1 MFNTSIK
8 TPLFKTVA
16 FGTLA
21 LGTSIGITLTN
32 SSSVNAA
39 IFALDDSNSWATG
52 TNTLEAILGFDMV
65 DVPDPGLPEFT
76 DVTTLPS
83 PKGDLTFDP
92 AVNYRLIGSSWGTW
106 SHGYTEEVYYSN
118 GATSTIIRLPDET
131 NAFDLYV
138 EPNPFSVI
146 DITVTAQNG
155 TTTSLTQAVDGSGG
169 AKYYGFYALAGD
181 LIDRITISAS
191 VDFAIGEFRL
201 ATTPITTPEPT
212 TIFGLL
218 AIGSLGLM
226 MKRKKQS

>member
-1 MFNTSIK
+1 MFNTFIK
-8 TPLFKTVA
+8 NSFSSTVA

-21 LGTSIGITLTN
+21 LGTAIGITLTN

-52 TNTLEAILGFDMV
+52 TDTLEAILGFNMV

-92 AVNYRLIGSSWGTW
+92 AVNYRLIGSGWATW

-118 GATSTIIRLPDET
+118 GATSVMIEMPDGT
-131 NAFDLYV
+131 DAFDLYV
-138 EPNPFSVI
+138 EPNPLSVI

-155 TTTSLTQAVDGSGG
+155 TTTSLTQAVDGEGG

-181 LIDRITISAS
+181 WIDKITVSAD
-191 VDFAIGEFRL
+191 VDFAVGEFRL
-201 ATTPITTPEPT
+201 ATTPTTPEPT
-212 TIFGLL
+212 TVLGLL
-218 AIGSLGLM
+218 AVGGLGLA